1 MWQKIC
7 FENGGNMANKGKTKK
22 KAYTAPE
29 LKTTKVEF
37 LASTTST
44 PVTPSEYGPYREAPR
59 R

>member
-1 MWQKIC
+1 
-7 FENGGNMANKGKTKK
+7 MANKGKTKK